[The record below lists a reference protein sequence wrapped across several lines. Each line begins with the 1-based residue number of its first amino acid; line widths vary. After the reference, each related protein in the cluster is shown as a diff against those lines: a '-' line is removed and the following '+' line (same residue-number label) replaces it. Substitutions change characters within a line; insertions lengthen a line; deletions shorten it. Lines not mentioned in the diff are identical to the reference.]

1 MKRSADEAHNRNTVD
16 SGRPKLPPRTAAPDP
31 ISAIVRYRVQW
42 RRRAET
48 GPAAIGPQSRRAA
61 IRSCRGSRPRLPG
74 GANIWVEGTSLF
86 SSASGGLAG
95 YNSSLGGP
103 LTGVDIWWARWLY
116 DGFDVDGILY
126 LSRLTGAECVA
137 VYDWTLASKLRP
149 TRVADL
155 TALADL
161 PPATAVTERQA
172 SLVAWHSGCGK
183 SEPRHRDYLNEH
195 STKSGGVRAR
205 LLEQREV
212 KGCASPGIAGGP

>member
-1 MKRSADEAHNRNTVD
+1 MTGVGRNRTG
-16 SGRPKLPPRTAAPDP
+16 SYRAT
-31 ISAIVRYRVQW
+31 ISKSSHSFMQRQP
-42 RRRAET
+42 T
-48 GPAAIGPQSRRAA
+48 
-61 IRSCRGSRPRLPG
+61 RLPG
-74 GANIWVEGTSLF
+74 GANIWVDGTSLF
-86 SSASGGLAG
+86 PSAPGGLAG

-137 VYDWTLASKLRP
+137 VYDWTLASKLRA

-172 SLVAWHSGCGK
+172 SLVAWHSAAENRNRGT
-183 SEPRHRDYLNEH
+183 E
-195 STKSGGVRAR
+195 
-205 LLEQREV
+205 
-212 KGCASPGIAGGP
+212 II